1 MATKVIKF
9 PVAYQQNTNSY
20 SSIYGKFFPI
30 AWRPETLSLRG
41 LIERVAFSQSVYSR
55 DIIEGVIQKLTT
67 VMVEL
72 LRSGQPVKWDGL
84 GMFQPGIEA
93 RKGGLSVDDMKAK
106 KANPEYDVAGVH
118 INFIPESSKGDDLTS
133 RAFKEL
139 CVFENVGVVEY
150 VRKGGTG
157 TDANKIIGTKLV
169 DMDAWYQEQ
178 ATPDPDPEP

>member
-9 PVAYQQNTNSY
+9 PVAYRQNNNSY
-20 SSIYGKFFPI
+20 SSVYGKYFPI

-93 RKGGLSVDDMKAK
+93 RKNGVSADDMKAK
-106 KANPEYDVAGVH
+106 KANPDLDVAGVH
-118 INFIPESSKGDDLTS
+118 INFIPESGKGDDLTS

-150 VRKGGTG
+150 VRKGGEG
-157 TDANKIIGTKLV
+157 ADKNKVIGTKLV

-178 ATPDPDPEP
+178 NTPDPEP

>member
-9 PVAYQQNTNSY
+9 PVAYRQNTNSY
-20 SSIYGKFFPI
+20 SSVYGHYFPI

-84 GMFQPGIEA
+84 GMFQPGIESKKNGVTA
-93 RKGGLSVDDMKAK
+93 DDMKAK
-106 KANPEYDVAGVH
+106 KANPDVDVAGVH
-118 INFIPESSKGDDLTS
+118 INFIPESGKGDDLTS

-169 DMDAWYQEQ
+169 GMDAWYKEQE
-178 ATPDPDPEP
+178 TPEPEP